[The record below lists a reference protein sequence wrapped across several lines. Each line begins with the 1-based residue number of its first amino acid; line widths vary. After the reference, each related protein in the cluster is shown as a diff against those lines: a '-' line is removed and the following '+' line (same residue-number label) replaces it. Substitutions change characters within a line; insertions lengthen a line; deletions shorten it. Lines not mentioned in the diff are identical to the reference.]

1 MTRSATA
8 LGIGILAI
16 GMSTVA
22 AEEFIGTISKVEQ
35 NKITIVRGTGKKKKE
50 LTLTADEKCRVVVA
64 RYDIKAKRIEAGD
77 EIAGGLK
84 NALFSNLEKEPVEA
98 WIRTTPENEKVLELR
113 LFQSTKKKK
122 K

>member
-16 GMSTVA
+16 GMSTAV

-50 LTLTADEKCRVVVA
+50 LTLTADEKCRVVAA